1 MLASTRVIGK
11 KGTPLL
17 HACFLMDNTMYN
29 VPGSMLV
36 TRPWFIVPRCPTT
49 ANLRNYRCIIIAISV
64 VPVGKMTT
72 VITLSNTVT
81 KLLLRRS
88 LTPTYPTP
96 RSPCPHT
103 LPFPIIASP
112 FVFALTIPDG
122 HGGARVQRNSK
133 AQDVLRRHRECF
145 EVKDGQPV
153 YQEKQDLIL
162 RQG

>member
-1 MLASTRVIGK
+1 MSHDREFEKLSLHYYCHLCRPCGK
-11 KGTPLL
+11 N
-17 HACFLMDNTMYN
+17 DYSYN
-29 VPGSMLV
+29 ALKHSDQ
-36 TRPWFIVPRCPTT
+36 TT
-49 ANLRNYRCIIIAISV
+49 SA
-64 VPVGKMTT
+64 T
-72 VITLSNTVT
+72 VIDAYL
-81 KLLLRRS
+81 
-88 LTPTYPTP
+88 PTP